1 MSYLRSNPSA
11 TLIDAMGMVP
21 DVAAP
26 LHEFAEAAMRG
37 DAPLSAIDRELIAA
51 RVSHANGCEFCRD
64 SHGAAVHELGGD
76 PQTVQDV
83 IHAGT
88 PQSRPDLAPLLAYID
103 KLNAAPSSI
112 TQADVDA
119 VLDAGWSEQALT
131 YAILSCG
138 YFNLM
143 NRWVEGL
150 GIPSDDATVRMAGRM
165 LAEQGYQGIAS
176 MLKSAA

>member
-1 MSYLRSNPSA
+1 MSYLRSNPNA

-21 DVAAP
+21 EVSGP
-26 LHEFAEAAMRG
+26 LHDFAEAAMRG

-64 SHGAAVHELGGD
+64 SHAAAVRELGGD
-76 PQTVQDV
+76 ARTTEDV
-83 IHAGT
+83 IHAAT
-88 PQSRPDLAPLLAYID
+88 PDARPDLAPLLAYVD
-103 KLNAAPSSI
+103 KLNAAPSSV

-119 VLDAGWSEQALT
+119 VLDAGWSERALT
-131 YAILSCG
+131 YAILACG

-150 GIPSDDATVRMAGRM
+150 GIPTDEATVRMAGRM
-165 LAEQGYQGIAS
+165 LANQGYTGISA
-176 MLKSAA
+176 MLKAAE